1 MKVWIV
7 WASNGESYEDN
18 YQDIWAVCDSKEAAE
33 QCIANAREQIRRD
46 EERLIEL
53 AKISGT
59 RENTYEEVRE
69 LDQILDRDYCRSRKN
84 DGLPYFS
91 IREYEMTY

>member
-7 WASNGESYEDN
+7 WANNGESYEDN
-18 YQDIWAVCDSKEAAE
+18 YQDIWAVCDSEEAAE

-46 EERLIEL
+46 KERLIEL
-53 AKISGT
+53 SKISDT
-59 RENTYEEVRE
+59 RNNTYEEVRE
-69 LDQILDRDYCRSRKN
+69 LDRILERYHCRNRMN

>member
-18 YQDIWAVCDSKEAAE
+18 YQDIWAVCDSEEAAE
-33 QCIANAREQIRRD
+33 HCIANAREQIRRD
-46 EERLIEL
+46 EERLNEFC
-53 AKISGT
+53 KI
-59 RENTYEEVRE
+59 RDIRKHTYEECRE
-69 LDQILDRDYCRSRKN
+69 LDQILGRDYCRNREN

-91 IREYEMTY
+91 IREYEITY